1 MTIPAFGLLALM
13 LLLVASLIRWPERA
27 VRAFGV
33 AMVLL
38 LLTGLIDATTLLQSA
53 SNPGLASL
61 VLLLLIAVA
70 LEKTS
75 VLRRLS
81 RWLIS
86 RSAKGSLTRVL
97 GFSALSSS
105 MLNNTAVVAA
115 MLSTI
120 QANTRQ
126 PASKLLLPMSY
137 AAILGGTLTLIGTST
152 NLIVHSMLLDRG
164 HAGFA
169 FFDFTLIGLALVLAC
184 GLVLF
189 IMASWLPALTPAKQ
203 AAPASLLEAHLLAGS
218 PLAGKTVEQAG
229 LRHLEDLFL
238 LEIVRAQ
245 ERICPVAPH
254 DVLADGDRLIF
265 SGDVR
270 QVQRLTQFAGLELY
284 AERTG
289 LSADAMT
296 EVMVKQEAAIV
307 GDTLKRADFR
317 ARFDAAVVAIRR
329 DGVALQGRLG
339 EVELKAGDV
348 LLLAT
353 GPDFSRRQNLSRNF
367 FVISG
372 VRPHSVL
379 SGWREQ
385 LAWWGFAA
393 MVAATALLGIPL
405 FTAAFILLAVLL
417 LSGCLSAAELKRRF
431 PVEIWLIVTAALCLA
446 SALSGTGL
454 ASSISELAAQHL
466 GQGSAWLAFAGV
478 LLLTYALT
486 ELITNNAAAA
496 LMFPVAYNLAL
507 GMGIDVMPMAMA
519 VAFAASASFIT
530 PYGYQTNLMVFN
542 VGCYRLRH
550 FVLTGLPVAVT
561 YLLVCL
567 LLIPQLFP
575 F

>member
-1 MTIPAFGLLALM
+1 MSISAYGLLALM
-13 LLLVASLIRWPERA
+13 LLLVASLIRWPQRA
-27 VRAFGV
+27 VTAFGV
-33 AMVLL
+33 ALL
-38 LLTGLIDATTLLQSA
+38 LLLLSGLIDATTLLHSA

-81 RWLIS
+81 RWLITG
-86 RSAKGSLTRVL
+86 SAKGSLARVL
-97 GFSALSSS
+97 GFSAVSSS

-189 IMASWLPALTPAKQ
+189 VLAPWLPVLSQPKQ
-203 AAPASLLEAHLLAGS
+203 SAPASLLEARVLPGS
-218 PLAGKTVEQAG
+218 ALAGKTVEQAG
-229 LRHLEDLFL
+229 LRHLQDLFL

-254 DVLADGDRLIF
+254 DVLAAGDRLMF

-270 QVQRLTQFAGLELY
+270 QVQLLSQFDGLALY

-296 EVMVKQEAAIV
+296 EVMVKQDAAIV
-307 GDTLKRADFR
+307 GDTLKSADFR

-339 EVELKAGDV
+339 EVELKGGDV

-353 GPDFSRRQNLSRNF
+353 GPDFSRRHNLARNF
-367 FVISG
+367 FILSG
-372 VRPHSVL
+372 LRPHSVL

-393 MVAATALLGIPL
+393 MVVATAVLGVPL
-405 FTAAFILLAVLL
+405 FTAAITLLAALL
-417 LSGCLSAAELKRRF
+417 LTGCLSTAEIKRRF
-431 PVEIWLIVTAALCLA
+431 PTDIWLIVTAALCLA

-454 ASSISELAAQHL
+454 AHGISELAAQYL

-478 LLLTYALT
+478 LLLTYLLT

-507 GMGIDVMPMAMA
+507 GMGIEVMPMALA

-542 VGCYRLRH
+542 AGSYRLRH
-550 FVLTGLPVAVT
+550 FVLTGLPVAAT